1 MHTIRDGG
9 WVRIRTGKNPYTYT
23 YEAHGSA
30 STMYGYVFRT
40 HCIRLWPSLS
50 ISHRTTYMPLPIYV
64 LAAHTARV
72 TQWIHVVCGCCLA
85 ASSNTRIAATSLH
98 ACTHKHTHTLLFE
111 SWEVMCQTLAFA
123 VRWATHKYASFN
135 SQNVLLLN
143 GVRTHTCLCVCVLDR
158 NVCVCVRECCV
169 SPHRVATTIVS
180 RTVVRKKG
188 IEIGVGCFNTTSPL
202 SRKVA
207 TTTPTQSIR

>member
-9 WVRIRTGKNPYTYT
+9 WVRIRTGKIPYTYT

-85 ASSNTRIAATSLH
+85 ASSNTRFAATSLH
-98 ACTHKHTHTLLFE
+98 ACTHKHTHTRFCLKAERLCVKLLHL
-111 SWEVMCQTLAFA
+111 Q
-123 VRWATHKYASFN
+123 YAGQHTNMHRSIHRMFYYWMAC
-135 SQNVLLLN
+135 
-143 GVRTHTCLCVCVLDR
+143 VRTL
-158 NVCVCVRECCV
+158 VCVCVCSIVMSVYACV
-169 SPHRVATTIVS
+169 NVVLVRIGSPQQ
-180 RTVVRKKG
+180 
-188 IEIGVGCFNTTSPL
+188 L
-202 SRKVA
+202 SLE
-207 TTTPTQSIR
+207 P